1 MNWLAHLLLSE
12 PSPRYRLG
20 NLLPDLVTVNELA
33 GLPAE
38 YQRGIA
44 CHRRIDAF
52 TDAHPVVRRSKARID
67 PEFRRYAGVLV
78 DIFYDHVLAREW
90 NAHSAQPLEEL
101 LAEFYTSLEGIR
113 PELSAPILVGL
124 DRMRAA
130 NWLGSYGEIAGIE
143 RALTRLS
150 RRLTRPVALG
160 TAVRNLERDY
170 ELLRAD
176 FAEFFPELRRATFV
190 AAA

>member
-12 PSPRYRLG
+12 PTPQFRLG
-20 NLLPDLVTVNELA
+20 NLLPDLVALNELRA
-33 GLPAE
+33 LPAE

-52 TDAHPVVRRSKARID
+52 TDAHPVVRRSKARIE
-67 PEFRRYAGVLV
+67 PQFRRYAGVLV

-90 NAHSAQPLEEL
+90 PAHCAQPIGELLEE
-101 LAEFYTSLEGIR
+101 FYASLDVIR
-113 PELSAPILVGL
+113 CDLSPSILVGL

-130 NWLGSYGEIAGIE
+130 NWLGSYAEVAGIE

-150 RRLTRPVALG
+150 RRLRQPVELG
-160 TAVRNLERDY
+160 AAARDLERDY
-170 ELLRAD
+170 ELYRAD
-176 FAEFFPELRRATFV
+176 FAEFFPELRVIAS
-190 AAA
+190 ASP